1 MDELLKK
8 LLSAEVLTEDTKKEL
23 ETAFKTQLDEAINSA
38 REEAKLSVTAELNE
52 QWIQERE
59 TLIEALDAKVT
70 EALAEELNELR
81 GDIETF
87 RDLEAEHAEKLVE
100 AKSEMASAV
109 KKDIAQLIEKL
120 DTFLE
125 IRLTAEVEELR
136 EDVEA
141 VKKQQFGKTVF
152 EAFVT
157 EFQKYYAA
165 EDDSSES
172 KLAEAEQRL
181 EDTMSALEEA
191 EKKAAK
197 LERSIKLEKV
207 LAPLSGHTR
216 EVMEAVLKNVDTPML
231 ENAYST
237 YIGRILKETAAP
249 VTESK
254 TTTSE
259 KETKVLAEGEKVA
272 QPKGVVKTG
281 NDVVKTD
288 EDQLIE
294 SAEDKLSAPILTESE
309 KHRLRVIAG
318 IV

>member
-70 EALAEELNELR
+70 EALTEELNELR
-81 GDIETF
+81 ADIETF

-100 AKSEMASAV
+100 AKSEMAAAV

-165 EDDSSES
+165 DDESTES

-191 EKKAAK
+191 EKKTAK

-231 ENAYST
+231 ESAYST

-272 QPKGVVKTG
+272 TPKGVVKTG
-281 NDVVKTD
+281 NDKVQKE

-294 SAEDKLSAPILTESE
+294 SAEDKVSAPVLTESE
-309 KHRLRVIAG
+309 KQRLRAIAG

>member
-8 LLSAEVLTEDTKKEL
+8 LLSAEVLTEETKQEL
-23 ETAFKTQLDEAINSA
+23 ETAFKTKLDEAIDAA

-52 QWIQERE
+52 QWITERE
-59 TLIEALDAKVT
+59 TLIEALDSKVT
-70 EALAEELNELR
+70 EALAEELAELR
-81 GDIETF
+81 ADIENF
-87 RDLEAEHAEKLVE
+87 RDLEAEHADKLVE
-100 AKSEMASAV
+100 AKGEMAAAV

-152 EAFVT
+152 EAFVS

-165 EDDSSES
+165 DDSTEA
-172 KLAEAEQRL
+172 KLSEAEQRL
-181 EDTMSALEEA
+181 EDTMTALEEA

-207 LAPLSGHTR
+207 LAPLSGKTR
-216 EVMEAVLKNVDTPML
+216 EVMEAILKNVDTPML
-231 ENAYST
+231 EDAYNT
-237 YIGRILKETAAP
+237 YVGRVLKETATP

-254 TTTSE
+254 KTSE

-272 QPKGVVKTG
+272 KTKGVVKTG
-281 NDVVKTD
+281 DDVVLES
-288 EDQLIE
+288 EDSLIVD
-294 SAEDKLSAPILTESE
+294 AEVKQTAPVITESD
-309 KHRLRVIAG
+309 KNRLRRLAG

>member
-8 LLSAEVLTEDTKKEL
+8 LLSAEVLTEDTKQEL
-23 ETAFKTQLDEAINSA
+23 ETAFKTQLDEAINTA
-38 REEAKLSVTAELNE
+38 RDEAKLSVTAELNE

-70 EALAEELNELR
+70 EALTEELNELR
-81 GDIETF
+81 SDIETF

-100 AKSEMASAV
+100 AKTEMADAV

-152 EAFVT
+152 EAFVA
-157 EFQKYYAA
+157 EFQKYYAP
-165 EDDSSES
+165 EDSSEA
-172 KLAEAEQRL
+172 KLVEAEQRL
-181 EDTMSALEEA
+181 EDTTVALEEA

-197 LERSIKLEKV
+197 LERAIKLEKV
-207 LAPLSGHTR
+207 LSPLSGRTR
-216 EVMEAVLKNVDTPML
+216 EVMEAILKNVDTPML
-231 ENAYST
+231 EDAYNT
-237 YIGRILKETAAP
+237 YVGRVLKEAAAP
-249 VTESK
+249 AAAK
-254 TTTSE
+254 KTSE
-259 KETKVLAEGEKVA
+259 KENKVLAEGEKVA
-272 QPKGVVKTG
+272 KPKGVIKTG
-281 NDVVKTD
+281 NDNVQTD
-288 EDQLIE
+288 EDRLIE
-294 SAEDKLSAPILTESE
+294 SAEEKVSAPVLTESE
-309 KHRLRVIAG
+309 RQRLRAIAG

>member
-8 LLSAEVLTEDTKKEL
+8 LLSAEVLTEETKQEL
-23 ETAFKTQLDEAINSA
+23 ESAFKTQLDEAINSA

-100 AKSEMASAV
+100 AKSEMADAV

-165 EDDSSES
+165 EDDSTES
-172 KLAEAEQRL
+172 KLVEAEQRL

-272 QPKGVVKTG
+272 KPSGVVKTG

>member
-8 LLSAEVLTEDTKKEL
+8 LLSAEVLTEETKQEL
-23 ETAFKTQLDEAINSA
+23 ETAFKTQLDEAINVA

-52 QWIQERE
+52 QWIAERE
-59 TLIEALDAKVT
+59 TLIEALDSKVT

-81 GDIETF
+81 SDIENF

-100 AKSEMASAV
+100 AKQEMAEAV

-125 IRLTAEVEELR
+125 IRLAAEVEELR
-136 EDVEA
+136 EDVEQ

-152 EAFVT
+152 EAFVA
-157 EFQKYYAA
+157 EFQKYYAP
-165 EDDSSES
+165 EDSSEA
-172 KLAEAEQRL
+172 KLVEAEQRL
-181 EDTMSALEEA
+181 EDTSTALEEA
-191 EKKAAK
+191 EKKLAK

-207 LAPLSGHTR
+207 LSPLSGKTR
-216 EVMEAVLKNVDTPML
+216 EVMEAILKNVDTPML
-231 ENAYST
+231 EDAYNT
-237 YIGRILKETAAP
+237 YVGRVLKESATP

-254 TTTSE
+254 KTSE

-272 QPKGVVKTG
+272 KPKGVVKTG
-281 NDVVKTD
+281 NDDVQSE

-294 SAEDKLSAPILTESE
+294 SAEDKLSAPVITESE
-309 KHRLRVIAG
+309 KQRLRKLAG

>member
-8 LLSAEVLTEDTKKEL
+8 LLSAEVLTEETKQEL
-23 ETAFKTQLDEAINSA
+23 ESAFKTQLTEAINSA

-70 EALAEELNELR
+70 EALTDELNELR
-81 GDIETF
+81 SDIDTF

-100 AKSEMASAV
+100 AKAEMSTAV

-125 IRLTAEVEELR
+125 IRLTSEVEELR
-136 EDVEA
+136 EDVES

-165 EDDSSES
+165 DDSSES
-172 KLAEAEQRL
+172 KLVEAEKRL
-181 EDTMSALEEA
+181 EDTMSALEVA
-191 EKKAAK
+191 EKKTAK

-207 LAPLSGHTR
+207 LSPLSGHKR

-237 YIGRILKETAAP
+237 YIGRILKETASP
-249 VTESK
+249 VVDDK
-254 TTTSE
+254 QTSE
-259 KETKVLAEGEKVA
+259 KESKVLAEGKKVA
-272 QPKGVVKTG
+272 TIKGLVKTG
-281 NDVVKTD
+281 SDTVRKD
-288 EDQLIE
+288 EDRLIE
-294 SAEDKLSAPILTESE
+294 SAEGKLSAPVLTESE
-309 KHRLRVIAG
+309 KQRLRIIAG